1 MINQI
6 ISILLVICFVIPQEP
21 CVGTCY
27 TEEEEINIES
37 FIQELEQK
45 DSINVKLIESLNST
59 IYMYIQKS
67 ENDSLWLDLQEKKL
81 ELLDNRVLLY
91 NDLIKEVKPKWYEN
105 KWLWFT
111 IGVITTAGSIK
122 IAGELVD

>member
-1 MINQI
+1 MIKQI
-6 ISILLVICFVIPQEP
+6 ISILLVVCFIIPQEP

-59 IYMYIQKS
+59 IYMYIQKN
-67 ENDSLWLDLQEKKL
+67 END
-81 ELLDNRVLLY
+81 R
-91 NDLIKEVKPKWYEN
+91 
-105 KWLWFT
+105 
-111 IGVITTAGSIK
+111 
-122 IAGELVD
+122 